1 MRLRHV
7 PLAALTVAV
16 IAAGCGPG
24 SRQAETVQSASPA
37 TTTVTAPT
45 TAASQATT
53 AVHTAPPRNGLKSEP
68 GFASCE
74 GFVEALAETTSCDF
88 ANNVFWTFYEARPEQ
103 VFPVYS
109 PVTGK
114 SYEVTCGG
122 DSVVTCTGGA
132 GAKVRFPMSAVEA
145 YTERDA
151 TAYADSHDLGPEQ
164 SAQPET
170 NPAPE
175 TTTVTR
181 TNPAPETTTVTRT
194 EQVPAGP
201 SYSEVWNR
209 CFIAGESKVDEH
221 GGPGVIP
228 GYTFDDLAAD
238 CRQLAES
245 TTRR

>member
-1 MRLRHV
+1 VEPRSLLPRHL
-7 PLAALTVAV
+7 PLAALTVVV
-16 IAAGCGPG
+16 IAAGCGSG
-24 SRQAETVQSASPA
+24 SRQAETVQSAPPA
-37 TTTVTAPT
+37 MTTVTAPT
-45 TAASQATT
+45 TTASQATT
-53 AVHTAPPRNGLKSEP
+53 AVHTAPPRNGPKSVP

-74 GFVEALAETTSCDF
+74 GFVEALVETTSCDF

-109 PVTGK
+109 PATGK

-122 DSVVTCTGGA
+122 DFVVTCTGGA
-132 GAKVRFPMSAVEA
+132 GAKVRFPMSAVEG

-170 NPAPE
+170 NPVPE
-175 TTTVTR
+175 
-181 TNPAPETTTVTRT
+181 ATTVTRT
-194 EQVPAGP
+194 EQVPVGQ
-201 SYSEVWNR
+201 SYDEVWNR

-245 TTRR
+245 VATRR